1 MRSPT
6 LMPTPT
12 QTPRPIPTPTL
23 TPALNHE
30 SCPSSSSEYQPSGYC
45 MLLVFMS
52 LSPSAVN
59 APDRAR
65 TNPPA
70 ASSGVAS
77 RRARVRTA
85 GSPAQ
90 HPAT

>member
-1 MRSPT
+1 
-6 LMPTPT
+6 
-12 QTPRPIPTPTL
+12 
-23 TPALNHE
+23 
-30 SCPSSSSEYQPSGYC
+30 

-59 APDRAR
+59 APDRRR

-77 RRARVRTA
+77 RRACVSTA